1 MSVLLSGMSG
11 LNSQGGLVLIIYV
24 VIIGGMFYL
33 LSRPQK
39 KEQKRLQAMLAE
51 LAIGDTILTTSGF
64 YGVVIDIEED
74 TVIVEFGNNKNCR
87 IPMQKSAI
95 VQSEKPGAAQATEEK
110 KTK

>member
-1 MSVLLSGMSG
+1 MSIILSNTTG
-11 LNSQGGLVLIIYV
+11 LNLQGGLILIIYV
-24 VIIGGMFYL
+24 VLIGGMFYL

-39 KEQKRLQAMLAE
+39 KEQKRIQAMLAE

-64 YGVVIDIEED
+64 YGVVIDIAEDAD

-95 VQSEKPGAAQATEEK
+95 VQAEKPGAVSE
-110 KTK
+110 TK

>member
-1 MSVLLSGMSG
+1 MSVLLSGVSG
-11 LNSQGGLVLIIYV
+11 LNGQGGLILVIYV
-24 VIIGGMFYL
+24 VLIGGMFYL

-39 KEQKRLQAMLAE
+39 KEQKRIQAMLAE

-64 YGVVIDIEED
+64 YGVIIDIAEDAD

-95 VQSEKPGAAQATEEK
+95 VQAEKPGAVSESK
-110 KTK
+110 

>member
-1 MSVLLSGMSG
+1 MSVLLNG
-11 LNSQGGLVLIIYV
+11 LLGANGQGTMLIIIYV
-24 VIIGGMFYL
+24 VIIGGMFYF

-39 KEQKRLQAMLAE
+39 KEQKRIQAMLSE

-64 YGVVIDIEED
+64 YGVVIDISDD

-95 VQSEKPGAAQATEEK
+95 VQAEKPGAQTDAE
-110 KTK
+110 